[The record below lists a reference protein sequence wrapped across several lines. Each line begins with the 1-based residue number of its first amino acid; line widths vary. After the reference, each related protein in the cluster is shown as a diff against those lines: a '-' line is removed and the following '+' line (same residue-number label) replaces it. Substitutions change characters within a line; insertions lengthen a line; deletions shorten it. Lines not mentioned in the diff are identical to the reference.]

1 MPTETGNA
9 SLGGSQIEEA
19 KMGRKRYDVIVVG
32 ARCAGSPTAML
43 LARQGYRVL
52 LVDKA
57 RFPSDTLSS
66 HFMQQQGVSFIKR
79 WGLLDRLVAL
89 GAPPVR
95 STSLN
100 FGPFV
105 IRGSALP
112 IDGVVEAYATRR
124 TLLDHMLVDGAVE
137 SGAEVREGFTVEG
150 LTFENGSVSGVRGR
164 LNDRE
169 TTESAA
175 IVVGADGRRSMVA
188 RDVGAPTYEA
198 VPPQAVTYYSYWS
211 DVPTDGLEIYVR
223 PDRSWGMFPTNE
235 GLTCIAL
242 SWPVSEFQA
251 NRHDVEG
258 NFLKTLD
265 LVPEVAERVRNGAR
279 VERFRG
285 TGDVP
290 NFFRKPYGDG
300 WALVGDAGYHKDPCT
315 AQGIGDGFRDAQLL
329 VDAIHAGLSGRRPM
343 YQALGGYEKARNEHV
358 MPIYQFT
365 CELAALQPP
374 PPDKAALL
382 AAVARDPE
390 TSDRFVSLIAGS
402 LSFSEFF
409 APENIEQ
416 TMGLAG

>member
-1 MPTETGNA
+1 MREPRAASMSGNRMKEA
-9 SLGGSQIEEA
+9 DMGGS
-19 KMGRKRYDVIVVG
+19 KYDVIVVG
-32 ARCAGSPTAML
+32 ARCAGSPTAMM
-43 LARQGYRVL
+43 LARRGYRVL
-52 LVDKA
+52 LLD
-57 RFPSDTLSS
+57 RRNFPSDTVSS
-66 HFMQQQGVSFIKR
+66 HFMQQQGVALIKQ
-79 WGLLDRLVAL
+79 WGLLDRLTSL

-112 IDGVVEAYATRR
+112 LDGVAEAYATRR
-124 TLLDHMLVDGAVE
+124 TLLDEMLVGAAAE
-137 SGAEVREGFTVEG
+137 SGAEVRQGFTVEG
-150 LTFENGSVSGVRGR
+150 LMFEHGRVAGVRGR

-169 TTESAA
+169 VTESAT
-175 IVVGADGRRSMVA
+175 IVVGADGQRSMVA
-188 RDVGAPTYEA
+188 REVGAPAYEA
-198 VPPQAVTYYSYWS
+198 VPPQAATYYSYWS
-211 DVPTDGLEIYVR
+211 DVPTDGLEIFIR

-242 SWPVSEFQA
+242 SWPISEFEA

-265 LVPEVAERVRNGAR
+265 LVPEVAERVRAGTR
-279 VERFRG
+279 VDRFRG
-285 TGDVP
+285 TADVP

-315 AQGIGDGFRDAQLL
+315 AQGISDGFRDAQLL
-329 VDAIHAGLSGRRPM
+329 ADAIDAGMSSHQPM
-343 YQALGGYEKARNEHV
+343 DVAMARYEAARNDHV

-382 AAVARDPE
+382 AAVARDPR
-390 TSDRFVSLIAGS
+390 TSDRFVSLLAGS
-402 LSFSEFF
+402 VSFGDFF
-409 APENIEQ
+409 APANIER
-416 TMGLAG
+416 TMALAG

>member
-1 MPTETGNA
+1 M
-9 SLGGSQIEEA
+9 GGS
-19 KMGRKRYDVIVVG
+19 KYDVIVIG

-43 LARQGYRVL
+43 LARRGYRVL
-52 LVDKA
+52 LLDRR
-57 RFPSDTLSS
+57 RFPSDTVSS
-66 HFMQQQGVSFIKR
+66 HLMQQQGVALIKQ
-79 WGLLDRLVAL
+79 WGLLKRLVGL

-112 IDGVVEAYATRR
+112 MNGVAEAYATRR
-124 TLLDHMLVDGAVE
+124 TLLDEMLVDAAAE
-137 SGAEVREGFTVEG
+137 SGVEVREGFTVEG
-150 LTFENGSVSGVRGR
+150 LKFENGRVAGVRGR

-169 TTESAA
+169 VTESAA
-175 IVVGADGRRSMVA
+175 IVVGADGQRSMVA
-188 RDVGAPTYEA
+188 REVGAPAYEA
-198 VPPQAVTYYSYWS
+198 VPPQAATYYSYWR
-211 DVPTDGLEIYVR
+211 DVPTDGLEIFIR

-242 SWPVSEFQA
+242 SWPISEFEA

-265 LVPEVAERVRNGAR
+265 LVPEVAERVREGTR
-279 VERFRG
+279 VERFKG
-285 TGDVP
+285 TADIP

-315 AQGIGDGFRDAQLL
+315 AQGISDGFRDAQLL
-329 VDAIHAGLSGRRPM
+329 ADAIDEGLSGHQPIDV
-343 YQALGGYEKARNEHV
+343 ALARYEAARNDHV

-382 AAVARDPE
+382 AAVARDPR
-390 TSDRFVSLIAGS
+390 TSDRFVSLLAGS
-402 LSFSEFF
+402 VSFADFF
-409 APENIEQ
+409 ATANIER
-416 TMGLAG
+416 TMALAG

>member
-1 MPTETGNA
+1 M
-9 SLGGSQIEEA
+9 
-19 KMGRKRYDVIVVG
+19 VG

-43 LARQGYRVL
+43 LARRGYRVL
-52 LVDKA
+52 LLDK
-57 RFPSDTLSS
+57 RHFPSDTVSS
-66 HFMQQQGVSFIKR
+66 HFMQQQGVALIKQ
-79 WGLLDRLVAL
+79 WGLLERLVGL

-112 IDGVVEAYATRR
+112 MDGVVEAYATRR
-124 TLLDHMLVDGAVE
+124 TLLDEMLLDAAAE

-150 LTFENGSVSGVRGR
+150 LTFENGVVAGVRGR

-169 TTESAA
+169 MTESAA
-175 IVVGADGRRSMVA
+175 VVVGADGRNSMVA
-188 RDVGAPTYEA
+188 REVGAPMYDA

-242 SWPVSEFQA
+242 SWPVSEFEA

-258 NFLKTLD
+258 NFLKTLE
-265 LVPEVAERVRNGAR
+265 LVPDVAERARAGTR

-285 TGDVP
+285 TADVP
-290 NFFRKPYGDG
+290 NFFRKPFGDG

-329 VDAIHAGLSGRRPM
+329 AEAIDTGLSGRQPIHE
-343 YQALGGYEKARNEHV
+343 ALGRYERARNEHA

-374 PPDKAALL
+374 PPEKAALL
-382 AAVARDPE
+382 AAVAQDPQ
-390 TSDRFVSLIAGS
+390 TSNRFVSLIAGS
-402 LSFSEFF
+402 VSFAEFF
-409 APENIEQ
+409 APENIER
-416 TMGLAG
+416 TMAVAG

>member
-1 MPTETGNA
+1 M
-9 SLGGSQIEEA
+9 GGS
-19 KMGRKRYDVIVVG
+19 KYDVIVVG

-43 LARQGYRVL
+43 LARRGYTVL
-52 LVDKA
+52 LLDKR

-66 HFMQQQGVSFIKR
+66 HLMQQQGVALIKQ
-79 WGLLDRLVAL
+79 WGLLERLAGL
-89 GAPPVR
+89 GAPPIR

-105 IRGSALP
+105 IRGHAQP
-112 IDGVVEAYATRR
+112 KDEVGEAYATRR
-124 TLLDHMLVDGAVE
+124 TLLDEMLVDAAAE

-150 LTFENGSVSGVRGR
+150 LTFEDGGVAGVRGR
-164 LNDRE
+164 QNNQE
-169 TTESAA
+169 MTESAA
-175 IVVGADGRRSMVA
+175 IVVGADGQRSMVA
-188 RDVGAPTYEA
+188 REVGAPTYEA
-198 VPPQAVTYYSYWS
+198 VPPQAATYYSYWT

-242 SWPVSEFQA
+242 SWPLSEFEA

-258 NFLKTLD
+258 NFLRTLD
-265 LVPEVAERVRNGAR
+265 LAPGVAERVRAGTR

-285 TGDVP
+285 TADVP

-329 VDAIHAGLSGRRPM
+329 VDAIDAGLSGREPIDE
-343 YQALGGYEKARNEHV
+343 ALARYERARNEHV
-358 MPIYQFT
+358 RPIYDFT

-374 PPDKAALL
+374 PPEKAALL
-382 AAVARDPE
+382 AAVARDPQS
-390 TSDRFVSLIAGS
+390 SDRFVSLLAGS
-402 LSFSEFF
+402 VSFADFF
-409 APENIEQ
+409 APENVER
-416 TMGLAG
+416 TMALAG

>member
-1 MPTETGNA
+1 
-9 SLGGSQIEEA
+9 
-19 KMGRKRYDVIVVG
+19 MGATKYDVIVVG

-43 LARQGYRVL
+43 LARRGYRVL
-52 LVDKA
+52 LLD
-57 RFPSDTLSS
+57 RRHFPSDTVSS
-66 HFMQQQGVSFIKR
+66 HFLQQQGVALVKQ
-79 WGLLDRLVAL
+79 WGLLERLVGL

-112 IDGVVEAYATRR
+112 MSGVAEAYATRR
-124 TLLDHMLVDGAVE
+124 TLLDEMLLHAAAE
-137 SGAEVREGFTVEG
+137 SGAEVREGFAVEG
-150 LTFENGSVSGVRGR
+150 LTFENGRVAGVRGR
-164 LNDRE
+164 LNDADL
-169 TTESAA
+169 TESAA
-175 IVVGADGRRSMVA
+175 IVVGADGQRSMVA
-188 RDVGAPTYEA
+188 REVGAPTYDA
-198 VPPQAVTYYSYWS
+198 VPPQAATYYSYWS

-223 PDRSWGMFPTNE
+223 PDRSWGMFPTND

-242 SWPVSEFQA
+242 SWPVSEFEA

-265 LVPEVAERVRNGAR
+265 LVPDVAERVRSGRR

-285 TGDVP
+285 TADVP
-290 NFFRKPYGDG
+290 NFFRKPFGDG

-329 VDAIHAGLSGRRPM
+329 VEAIDTGLSGRQPLAE
-343 YQALGGYEKARNEHV
+343 ALAGYETARNEHV

-374 PPDKAALL
+374 PPEKATLL
-382 AAVARDPE
+382 AAVARDAG
-390 TSDRFVSLIAGS
+390 TSARFVSLLAGS
-402 LSFSEFF
+402 VSFAEFF
-409 APENIEQ
+409 APENVVR
-416 TMGLAG
+416 TMAFAG

>member
-1 MPTETGNA
+1 MREPRAA
-9 SLGGSQIEEA
+9 SLSGNRMKEADMGGS
-19 KMGRKRYDVIVVG
+19 KYDVIVVG

-43 LARQGYRVL
+43 LARRGYRVL
-52 LVDKA
+52 LLD
-57 RFPSDTLSS
+57 RRNFPSDTVSS
-66 HFMQQQGVSFIKR
+66 HFMQQQGVALIKQ
-79 WGLLDRLVAL
+79 WGLLDRLTSL

-112 IDGVVEAYATRR
+112 LDGIAEAYATRR
-124 TLLDHMLVDGAVE
+124 TLLDEMLVGAAAE
-137 SGAEVREGFTVEG
+137 SGAEVRQGFTVEG
-150 LTFENGSVSGVRGR
+150 LTFEHGRVAGVRGR

-169 TTESAA
+169 VTESAT
-175 IVVGADGRRSMVA
+175 IVVGADGKGSMVA
-188 RDVGAPTYEA
+188 REVGAPAYEA
-198 VPPQAVTYYSYWS
+198 VPPQAATYYSYWS
-211 DVPTDGLEIYVR
+211 DVPTDGLEIFIR

-242 SWPVSEFQA
+242 SWPISEFEA
-251 NRHDVEG
+251 NRHDVED

-265 LVPEVAERVRNGAR
+265 LVPEVAERVRAGTR
-279 VERFRG
+279 VDRFRG
-285 TGDVP
+285 TADVP
-290 NFFRKPYGDG
+290 NFLRKPYGDG

-329 VDAIHAGLSGRRPM
+329 VDAMDAGLSSHQPM
-343 YQALGGYEKARNEHV
+343 DVAMARYEAARNDHV

-382 AAVARDPE
+382 AAVARDPK
-390 TSDRFVSLIAGS
+390 TSDRFVSLLAGS
-402 LSFSEFF
+402 VSFADFF
-409 APENIEQ
+409 APANIER
-416 TMGLAG
+416 TMALAG